1 MTGITIQARLA
12 GGVWGHL
19 VGDAIGVPYEFSRPS
34 SIASVEWGHTGTH
47 HQPAGTW
54 SDDGALML
62 ALLDSLLTTGFDLE
76 DQARRSVAWLRE
88 GAYTPDGVVFDIGPT
103 TRHALERV
111 ETGTLAAEA
120 GGTDEGS
127 NGNGSLMRVLPVA
140 LVGRTETDDVLVR
153 RVSAASAV
161 THAHP
166 RCRVT
171 CAVYTLMARNLLL
184 GESDR
189 GAAMDKALVAVETHM
204 PPEWR
209 QDFDILAAWEPRT
222 GDGYVI
228 DCFWSAWDAFSEA
241 AGYPEAIER
250 AVRYGKDTDT
260 TACVAGGLAGIYWG
274 IEDIPQAW
282 RNQMRGQ
289 EIVKRVMAEL
299 ISRGGT

>member
-1 MTGITIQARLA
+1 MTGPNLGERLA

-19 VGDAIGVPYEFSRPS
+19 VGDAMGVPYEFSVPG
-34 SIASVEWGHTGTH
+34 SINGVEWGHIGTH
-47 HQPAGTW
+47 HQPPGTW

-76 DQARRSVAWLRE
+76 DQSQRYVAWLRE
-88 GAYTPDGVVFDIGPT
+88 GAYTPDGLFDIGPT
-103 TRHALERV
+103 TRSALERV
-111 ETGTLAAEA
+111 EAGTPAAAA
-120 GGTDEGS
+120 GGTDEYS

-140 LVGRTETDDVLVR
+140 LVGRAETDDVLVSR
-153 RVSAASAV
+153 ASAASAV

-171 CAVYTLMARNLLL
+171 CAVCTLLARNLLL

-189 GAAMDKALVAVETHM
+189 GAAMDKALVAVKTHM

-228 DCFWSAWDAFSEA
+228 DCFWSAWDAFSGA
-241 AGYPEAIER
+241 ASYPEAIER
-250 AVRYGKDTDT
+250 AVGFGKDTDT

-274 IEDIPQAW
+274 VEDIPDAW
-282 RNQMRGQ
+282 RTQMRGQ
-289 EIVKRVMAEL
+289 QIVKRVLAEL
-299 ISRGGT
+299 ISRGVA